1 MEMERN
7 MQAIVR
13 TEERKKMQA
22 DARAQVD
29 ENACKYMRE
38 LGKCFVDTL

>member
-1 MEMERN
+1 MDIEGN

-13 TEERKKMQA
+13 TEQRKKMQA

-29 ENACKYMRE
+29 EDACK
-38 LGKCFVDTL
+38 